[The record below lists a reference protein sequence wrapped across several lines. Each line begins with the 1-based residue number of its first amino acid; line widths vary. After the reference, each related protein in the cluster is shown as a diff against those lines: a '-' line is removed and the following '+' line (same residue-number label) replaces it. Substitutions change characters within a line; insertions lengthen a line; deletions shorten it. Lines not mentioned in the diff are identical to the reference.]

1 MMDGH
6 TEVVQLLLG
15 NVKLDVNS
23 KDENNLTALHFAA
36 AKDYD
41 VIVRLLL
48 VDPRLNSVNDVT
60 NFGKTPLMTA
70 VVRNSIK
77 SVQELLSHPSVHLDI
92 TDDEGRGLE
101 EVAE

>member
-1 MMDGH
+1 M
-6 TEVVQLLLG
+6 
-15 NVKLDVNS
+15 
-23 KDENNLTALHFAA
+23 
-36 AKDYD
+36 
-41 VIVRLLL
+41 LL

-77 SVQELLSHPSVHLDI
+77 SVHELLGHHSVDLYT